1 MQFVSC
7 FVIGDKNSQTTLE
20 SGATTNLKGAQVQGK
35 GVKLDAQNLN
45 IESLQETLTYKGK
58 QMNVSG
64 QVTVG
69 YGFSASGSY
78 NQSKMNADYASVIE
92 QSGIYAGDDGYQI
105 NVQNHTDLKGGLIT
119 SSQTAEDNDKNHFET
134 GTLSYS
140 DIQNHADYSGSS
152 FGVDVSMTKG
162 GGEKPKEIGGMKL
175 TSFGQ
180 NAMVETINSDGSKT
194 TNLESQMSLNKSV
207 GFGYDSEHNDSV
219 TKSGI
224 NTVNIQIRDE
234 NAQITKTG
242 QTVNTTLTGIH
253 TDVTT
258 ESAVENSGKLDQ
270 NFDKEQLQKELNTQL
285 EVTQTFDKNRQELK
299 AEYYATIDKKREEA
313 TEIRRKNGGYDTE
326 DSKKLDQE
334 ANDLNEQIRWID
346 MGLGLAWGLGNADM
360 TQLMF
365 GTTQADRAYRSAIA
379 PKEMWIQHCSS
390 SQSKDCQSRQIWSLD
405 DLTTEERTRLE
416 NEDILVVS
424 NPGIFNDREDALKNA
439 QKQNKSEANQNGII
453 TIMNPPTGD
462 YKGWD
467 GWKLATALPSELL
480 YALYDKLNDSLF
492 NGLLPL
498 TNSEKLNQD
507 VYLEAKAKNY
517 TLDTSNHSRGG
528 MTASVALQ
536 NLNIWRE
543 INDIPIR
550 KARFYGTA
558 TNVQAYSNQLN
569 KNGFTYQGKDGKT
582 YQSGAYSAVHHSD
595 GVGLIPVLLGGNSST
610 GGNCILCYSH
620 SSYFAEIPDEYLI
633 DINGSLIKSSLYEQ
647 YEHIWGAINSRKEN
661 LSIPT
666 LVEPTNLNGVID
678 EKAF

>member
-1 MQFVSC
+1 M
-7 FVIGDKNSQTTLE
+7 
-20 SGATTNLKGAQVQGK
+20 
-35 GVKLDAQNLN
+35 
-45 IESLQETLTYKGK
+45 
-58 QMNVSG
+58 
-64 QVTVG
+64 
-69 YGFSASGSY
+69 
-78 NQSKMNADYASVIE
+78 
-92 QSGIYAGDDGYQI
+92 
-105 NVQNHTDLKGGLIT
+105 
-119 SSQTAEDNDKNHFET
+119 
-134 GTLSYS
+134 
-140 DIQNHADYSGSS
+140 DI
-152 FGVDVSMTKG
+152 
-162 GGEKPKEIGGMKL
+162 
-175 TSFGQ
+175 
-180 NAMVETINSDGSKT
+180 
-194 TNLESQMSLNKSV
+194 NKSV
-207 GFGYDSEHNDSV
+207 GFGYDSEHNDSL

-224 NTVNIQIRDE
+224 NTANIQIRDE

-242 QTVNTTLTGIH
+242 QTVNTALTGIH
-253 TDVTT
+253 SNVTT
-258 ESAVENSGKLDQ
+258 ESAVENSGKLEQ

-285 EVTQTFDKNRQELK
+285 EVTQRFDQNRQELK

-326 DSKKLDQE
+326 SSKKLDQE
-334 ANDLNEQIRWID
+334 TNDLNEQIRWID

-365 GTTQADRAYRSAIA
+365 GTTQADRAYRSATA

-390 SQSKDCQSRQIWSLD
+390 SQSIDCQSRQIWSLD

-462 YKGWD
+462 YKGWG

-480 YALYDKLNDSLF
+480 YAFYDKLNDSLF

-507 VYLEAKAKNY
+507 VYLETKAKNY

-536 NLNIWRE
+536 NLNIWRG

-620 SSYFAEIPDEYLI
+620 SSYYAEVPDK
-633 DINGSLIKSSLYEQ
+633 IKYQKDYEIFS
-647 YEHIWGAINSRKEN
+647 EIWGISKNKHDN
-661 LSIPT
+661 LSLPKVVIPSNT
-666 LVEPTNLNGVID
+666 KLGENIN
-678 EKAF
+678 ENAF